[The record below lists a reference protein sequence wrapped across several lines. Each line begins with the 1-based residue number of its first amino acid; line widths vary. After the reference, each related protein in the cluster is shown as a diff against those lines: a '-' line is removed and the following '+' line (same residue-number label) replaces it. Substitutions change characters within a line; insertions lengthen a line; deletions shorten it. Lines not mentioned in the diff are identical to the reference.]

1 MAYNVI
7 MNTLLQAQVFFFIS
21 SVGFIVLGILVAV
34 FLFYLIRATDT
45 LSRILKQIEKDV
57 NNIGDITKEMLEDIR
72 DNPIFNFLFG
82 KKKKS
87 RKNK

>member
-1 MAYNVI
+1 MINHTHLNLVEHPLLIYQK
-7 MNTLLQAQVFFFIS
+7 TLYI
-21 SVGFIVLGILVAV
+21 
-34 FLFYLIRATDT
+34 FLYYLIRATNT
-45 LSRILKQIEKDV
+45 LSRILEQVEKDV

-82 KKKKS
+82 KKRKS